1 MVINSIWCITTAG
14 LVWADEFHGL
24 TNFIQTA
31 VVLLLKGDVKQ
42 SASRSELDVDFWI
55 SKQAAESS
63 KTPNEIGSRETQRQ
77 GRVCVQFTHCSV

>member
-1 MVINSIWCITTAG
+1 IITAG
-14 LVWADEFHGL
+14 IVWADEFHGL

-55 SKQAAESS
+55 SKQVKEAAEST

-77 GRVCVQFTHCSV
+77 GRVCVQFTHYSV